1 MIERG
6 LYFKKGQDHEYS
18 KEKNPYF
25 KQEDVMWYTT
35 EKQIQDYLWETAA
48 AGEQCVCERIFST
61 GSED

>member
-25 KQEDVMWYTT
+25 KQEDVM
-35 EKQIQDYLWETAA
+35 
-48 AGEQCVCERIFST
+48 
-61 GSED
+61 